1 MAVLEKIRQRTT
13 VLILIIG
20 LALFAFVIS
29 GVFTNSGSGSPM
41 GGSAIGSVNGEEISI
56 DDFRQKL
63 EVAAQRAGSQATT
76 VQLVNQVWNTE
87 LRRNLLN
94 QEIEDLGISVE
105 GDQIMNFIKN
115 TPSYS
120 NQPEFQDENGIFNES
135 LFIAA
140 VADWKANNPYRYSL
154 WLQDELAII
163 QSAKEQMYFNLVKAG
178 VGTTLEEGK
187 FDYKLAND
195 KVDISY
201 VRMPFSAVPDTT
213 ITVTAGE
220 IESYISKNPALFKQE
235 PARDIRLVYFEEKA
249 SKEDEQAVRDAVV
262 GLLSDTEEYNENS
275 ATTEKVAGFLN
286 TTDLAAFLE
295 RNSDSAYDTI
305 YRTKNEIV
313 TTFRDSI
320 ITLSPGETFGPYK
333 ENNAYKVSKLVAK
346 KNNGAVKA
354 SHILISYVGAERVSP
369 SVTRTKEAARTE
381 ANRLLT
387 EAKKSN
393 TVFAELAR
401 DHSDGPT
408 ASRGGDLGFFQDGEM
423 TPKFND
429 FVFSNRVDAI
439 GLVETEFG
447 FHIVRVD
454 DKQDIFQI
462 ATLSRDIAPSEQ
474 TINTIFTQAT
484 KFEMDVTE
492 NPKEYVAIAKEGNY
506 DVRSVN
512 KLLAMDENL
521 PGLAAQRSV
530 VQWAFNED
538 TDLGAIKRFNVNNG
552 YAIVQL
558 TARYRSGTMTVADAS
573 ATALPILRKEKK
585 AAWILKNKSG
595 NTLESFAAASGQSV
609 ETASALSVKSPII
622 PGAGRE
628 AFVVGKAFN
637 LSEGAT
643 SSLLVGET
651 GVFLVQLNK
660 KQEAT
665 VLDSYATYAEALKAG
680 TQNSIFFSSY
690 NALKETATIE
700 DNRAVFY

>member
-29 GVFTNSGSGSPM
+29 GVFTNSGSGSPT

-76 VQLVNQVWNTE
+76 VQLVNQVWNSA
-87 LRRNLLN
+87 LRTSLLN

-120 NQPEFQDENGIFNES
+120 NQPEFQDENGIFSES

-154 WLQDELAII
+154 WLQDELAIM

-249 SKEDEQAVRDAVV
+249 SKEDEQAVKDAVV
-262 GLLSDTEEYNENS
+262 GLLSDTEEYNENTG
-275 ATTEKVAGFLN
+275 TTETVAGFLN
-286 TTDLAAFLE
+286 TTDLGAFLE
-295 RNSDSAYDTI
+295 RNSDITYDTI
-305 YRTKNEIV
+305 FRTKNEIV

-320 ITLSPGETFGPYK
+320 VSLNPGQTFGPYK
-333 ENNAYKVSKLVAK
+333 ENNAYKMSKLVAE
-346 KNNGAVKA
+346 KNNGAGKA
-354 SHILISYVGAERVSP
+354 SHILISFVGAERVSP
-369 SVTRTKEAARTE
+369 TVTKTKGEARKE
-381 ANRLLT
+381 ANRLLI

-401 DHSDGPT
+401 DNSDGPT

-429 FVFSNRVDAI
+429 FVFSNKVDAI

-447 FHIVRVD
+447 YHIVRVD
-454 DKQDIFQI
+454 DKQDIYQI
-462 ATLSRDIAPSEQ
+462 ATLSRDVAPSEQ

-484 KFEMDVTE
+484 KFEMEVTE
-492 NPKEYVAIAKEGNY
+492 NPKEYVSIAKEGNFN
-506 DVRSVN
+506 VRSVN

-521 PGLAAQRSV
+521 PGLASQRSV

-585 AAWILKNKSG
+585 AAWILKNKGG
-595 NTLESFAAASGQSV
+595 NTLEAFAAASGQSV

-622 PGAGRE
+622 PGAARE
-628 AFVVGKAFN
+628 AYVVGKAFN
-637 LSEGAT
+637 LTEGVT

-660 KQEAT
+660 KQEGVA
-665 VLDSYATYAEALKAG
+665 LDSYATYAAALKAG
-680 TQNSIFFSSY
+680 MQNSIFFSSY
-690 NALKETATIE
+690 NAIKETAIIE